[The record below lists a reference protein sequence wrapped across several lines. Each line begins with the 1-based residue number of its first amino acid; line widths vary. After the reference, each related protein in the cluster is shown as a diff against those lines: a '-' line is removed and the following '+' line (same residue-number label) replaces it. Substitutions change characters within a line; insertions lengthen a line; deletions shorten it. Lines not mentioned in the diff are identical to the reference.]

1 MTFDPRT
8 LATPVYEA
16 LSQLRSP
23 YDEAWNQM
31 QSPSEKKV
39 YYDHMKEQKNQAVEL
54 YTYLSTWGMMR
65 LRAEEMALDKSNKA
79 KPGEPPPTLK
89 KKAETSQEGKR
100 EVIQAYFKC
109 LGTLAKSEATKNLG
123 GKDGL
128 EVLKRLSTDEY
139 LGITGLG
146 LALAQEFSFWA
157 TAVYHDIS
165 GEDEY
170 VA

>member
-8 LATPVYEA
+8 ITTPVYEA
-16 LSQLRSP
+16 LSQLRAP
-23 YDEAWNQM
+23 YDQAWNQT
-31 QSPSEKKV
+31 QLPSEKKI

-65 LRAEEMALDKSNKA
+65 LRAEEMALDKSKS
-79 KPGEPPPTLK
+79 GESPPNLK

-109 LGTLAKSEATKNLG
+109 LETLAQSEATENLG
-123 GKDGL
+123 GKQGL
-128 EVLKRLSTDEY
+128 EVLKNLCTDEY
-139 LGITGLG
+139 LGVTGLG

-165 GEDEY
+165 GED
-170 VA
+170 

>member
-8 LATPVYEA
+8 IATPVYEA

-23 YDEAWNQM
+23 YDEAWNRT
-31 QSPSEKKV
+31 QSLSEKKV

-65 LRAEEMALDKSNKA
+65 LKAEEMALDKS
-79 KPGEPPPTLK
+79 KPGAPPPTLK

-100 EVIQAYFKC
+100 ELIQAYFQC
-109 LGTLAKSEATKNLG
+109 LQELSGIPDLAGNS
-123 GKDGL
+123 GL
-128 EVLKRLSTDEY
+128 NVLNKKLDTDEY
-139 LGITGLG
+139 LGVTGLG

>member
-8 LATPVYEA
+8 IATPVYEA

-23 YDEAWNQM
+23 YDQAWNQM

-65 LRAEEMALDKSNKA
+65 LKAEEMALDKSNKS

-100 EVIQAYFKC
+100 ELIQAYFP
-109 LGTLAKSEATKNLG
+109 LL
-123 GKDGL
+123 
-128 EVLKRLSTDEY
+128 VLHNT
-139 LGITGLG
+139 
-146 LALAQEFSFWA
+146 F
-157 TAVYHDIS
+157 
-165 GEDEY
+165 
-170 VA
+170 